1 MKSLQAKV
9 AGTALLLL
17 CLTACGQ
24 GQVAAPSASSP
35 SSAPQTTASAAAT
48 TATASA
54 KAETSSA
61 SPSESPSCSSSITAE
76 QAIAEA
82 TATLGEPMNGPDVRW
97 GSEQADVSGFDSC
110 QDLSWIVLPIV
121 PNETMDEQLKP
132 AFTGLNRL
140 VLFHQGKFIDH
151 KYDILNA
158 ETPAVTRQGSNQLT
172 VVYTQYGQSYT
183 SVYTWNAAANRL
195 DHAGE
200 VPPPTGFVSGP
211 VAPSTETQKSVSSQP
226 SRTIPSD
233 AVLIPAKGKLPSDTR
248 AITTPS
254 GNIGCDLLE
263 SSGGS
268 CTVKSYLEENKYPVP
283 SMVKGQTWP
292 GYSFDL
298 SDDGRFPEVYGRSDA
313 PWHLGGPEFSYT
325 VPYGQTVYY
334 GNVVC
339 DSQEEGLTCWNIKT
353 GYGVFMSREGY
364 RAFSF

>member
-97 GSEQADVSGFDSC
+97 GSEQADISGFDAC
-110 QDLSWIVLPIV
+110 QDLSWIILPIV
-121 PNETMDEQLKP
+121 PNETMAEQIKP
-132 AFTGLNRL
+132 DFAGLNRL

-158 ETPAVTRQGSNQLT
+158 ETPTVTRQGSSQLT
-172 VVYTQYGQSYT
+172 VVYTQYSQSYT
-183 SVYTWNAAANRL
+183 SVYTWNSAANRL

-200 VPPPTGFVSGP
+200 VPPPTGSVSGP
-211 VAPSTETQKSVSSQP
+211 VAPSTTASSDSGSPSKS
-226 SRTIPSD
+226 IPSD
-233 AVLIPAKGKLPSDTR
+233 AHKLSADTNVSASDDYALIK
-248 AITTPS
+248 TPS
-254 GNIGCDLLE
+254 GNIGCQISL
-263 SSGGS
+263 SGRAG
-268 CTVKSYLEENKYPVP
+268 CGVQSYIQDRKYPAG
-283 SMVKGQTWP
+283 SGSAALNKWF
-292 GYSFDL
+292 FDL
-298 SDDGRFPEVYGRSDA
+298 SDNANYPEVGHKGDA
-313 PWHLGGPEFSYT
+313 PYYDNPNSDVYT
-325 VPYGQTVYY
+325 VPYGETVYY

>member
-1 MKSLQAKV
+1 MKSRQAKV

-35 SSAPQTTASAAAT
+35 ASAPQTTTSAAAT
-48 TATASA
+48 TPTATEKS
-54 KAETSSA
+54 SSA
-61 SPSESPSCSSSITAE
+61 TPSESPSCSSTVTAE

-82 TATLGEPMNGPDVRW
+82 TTTLGEPMQGPDVRW
-97 GSEQADVSGFDSC
+97 GSEQADISGFDSC

-132 AFTGLNRL
+132 AFAGLNRL

-158 ETPAVTRQGSNQLT
+158 ETPTVTRQGSSQLT

-183 SVYTWNAAANRL
+183 SVYTWNSAANRL

-211 VAPSTETQKSVSSQP
+211 VAPSSATTTGTSVDNQA
-226 SRTIPSD
+226 SRQIPSN
-233 AVLIPAKGKLPSDTR
+233 AVEVPVTYDKGGSRIIK
-248 AITTPS
+248 TPS
-254 GNIGCDLLE
+254 GNIGCDLR
-263 SSGGS
+263 GNFGAI
-268 CTVKSYLEENKYPVP
+268 CTVSSYITDKKYPVYHEGWGTRY
-283 SMVKGQTWP
+283 K
-292 GYSFDL
+292 YSFGITDSGML
-298 SDDGRFPEVYGRSDA
+298 PAPEVRGDPTYHEQYRDEA
-313 PWHLGGPEFSYT
+313 YA
-325 VPYGQTVYY
+325 VPYGETVYY
-334 GNVVC
+334 GSTVC
-339 DSQEEGLTCWNIKT
+339 ESQEEGLTCWNVKT

-364 RAFSF
+364 RAFSL